1 MIPGVNLSSFIEKY
15 QHLPV
20 CYFNYPDYYLW
31 IIYWSFPFRS
41 TRKQMK
47 YSARV
52 SQENFSFHPKNK
64 DPQYPPSP
72 KPPGNS
78 HAHPTCKCIV
88 ILHSSEPIAVCGDN
102 YDLIILTNRV
112 PRPLSFSEFFL
123 SWKNIS
129 KEILAH
135 NGIHYKLTSDRYI
148 KLILSSFLFTLS
160 NLKSHFDM
168 YF

>member
-1 MIPGVNLSSFIEKY
+1 MVISLPFNAKTNEIFSKSQSGKFLFSTEKQRPSVSPLPEAVNA
-15 QHLPV
+15 P
-20 CYFNYPDYYLW
+20 
-31 IIYWSFPFRS
+31 
-41 TRKQMK
+41 
-47 YSARV
+47 
-52 SQENFSFHPKNK
+52 
-64 DPQYPPSP
+64 
-72 KPPGNS
+72 PPGNS

-88 ILHSSEPIAVCGDN
+88 VLHSSEPIAVCGDN

-160 NLKSHFDM
+160 NLKPHFDM